1 MCDQTVDHGWLSCG
15 LCHAQSI
22 ADVELCK
29 QLLVHMP
36 QAGRPKLL
44 PRRTPLLG
52 TRRFVPPESL
62 GLIDN
67 WAKSVPGSWGRSDH
81 SLGLLRGEVVGQPLP
96 FPDHGHSMGGR
107 IYTIKSIRR
116 VPVGAMGQASQGGL
130 GSRSVA
136 EMPYFRNPD
145 VAAVYWGRVCPVSA
159 AALCQHDLRYEFL
172 LPVLRNAG
180 VGSYGGRDAD
190 LHPVKQS
197 DGRAGRGNRSLN
209 GSV

>member
-1 MCDQTVDHGWLSCG
+1 MY
-15 LCHAQSI
+15 I
-22 ADVELCK
+22 EL
-29 QLLVHMP
+29 V
-36 QAGRPKLL
+36 
-44 PRRTPLLG
+44 
-52 TRRFVPPESL
+52 
-62 GLIDN
+62 
-67 WAKSVPGSWGRSDH
+67 
-81 SLGLLRGEVVGQPLP
+81 
-96 FPDHGHSMGGR
+96 
-107 IYTIKSIRR
+107 RR
-116 VPVGAMGQASQGGL
+116 VMEDAIALHVAETQRPTAEMLRAPPGDL
-130 GSRSVA
+130 GETSRSVA
-136 EMPYFRNPD
+136 ENLHFRNPD